1 MKKRS
6 GFSLVEMALVIATS
20 GMIAAVAV
28 PRFIDVAGD
37 TQKAATESL
46 AALLNS
52 ASVMNFAKERAEA
65 MSGVAVTGC
74 NDTAH
79 LLEDASL
86 LTGYHIVSATIGGE
100 EGASV
105 DCTLHGPDNT
115 TAHFRA
121 VKVDPTS

>member
-1 MKKRS
+1 MKKLS

-20 GMIAAVAV
+20 GMVAAVAV

-65 MSGVAVTGC
+65 MSGVAVTACDDAGR
-74 NDTAH
+74 

-86 LTGYHIVSATIGGE
+86 LSGYRIASATIDGE
-100 EGASV
+100 EGTSV
-105 DCTLHGPDNT
+105 DCTLHGPDHT
-115 TAHFRA
+115 AAHFRA
-121 VKVDPTS
+121 IKVDPTS

>member
-1 MKKRS
+1 MKRLS

-20 GMIAAVAV
+20 GMVAAVAA

-65 MSGVAVTGC
+65 MSGIEVTAC
-74 NDTAH
+74 NDAAR

-86 LTGYHIVSATIGGE
+86 LTDYRIASATIGGE

-105 DCTLHGPDNT
+105 DCTLHGPDHT

-121 VKVDPTS
+121 IKVDPTS